1 MASKNGGR
9 LVALIGLM
17 VIVIAVAVVIPA
29 LEGQAHTTT
38 VSTTSLPSTTTIPT
52 TAIAAPV
59 SASGSGT
66 LVGMPYYYASDA
78 ASGSVYATPSSG
90 TSFICEASV
99 ACDDGIQNYSWV
111 QDVSNSWCDT
121 YGNCGEF
128 DSIGHQSTDDCSLG
142 IVNCPYPASQPEAV
156 GAIGIRTSE
165 QYALY
170 TSVSSP
176 LSYTVSNSTDFVA
189 VMVSCVQNGV
199 RSCSIPDVP
208 TGCTML
214 FATSYGNKA
223 SGTIGP
229 TLVYGAVCASQKAGN
244 YTVSVQNYTYY
255 TAAAYAYH
263 S

>member
-1 MASKNGGR
+1 MASKNEGR
-9 LVALIGLM
+9 SVALIGLI
-17 VIVIAVAVVIPA
+17 VIVIAVAVALPA
-29 LEGQAHTTT
+29 LEGHAHATT
-38 VSTTSLPSTTTIPT
+38 VSTTALPSTTTIPT
-52 TAIAAPV
+52 TTMTNTV
-59 SASGSGT
+59 STSGSGT
-66 LVGMPYYYASDA
+66 LAGMPYYYASNA
-78 ASGSVYATPSSG
+78 TSGSVHATPSSG

-99 ACDDGIQNYSWV
+99 ACDDGIQNYSWA
-111 QDVSNSWCDT
+111 QDASNSWCDT

-128 DSIGHQSTDDCSLG
+128 DSIGHQSVNDCSLG
-142 IVNCPYPASQPEAV
+142 IVDCPYPASQPEAV
-156 GAIGIRTSE
+156 GAMGIRTSE
-165 QYALY
+165 QYTLY

-176 LSYTVSNSTDFVA
+176 LSYKVSNSTDFVA

-199 RSCSIPDVP
+199 RPCSIPKVP
-208 TGCTML
+208 TECTVL

-229 TLVYGAVCASQKAGN
+229 VLVYGAVCASQKAGN